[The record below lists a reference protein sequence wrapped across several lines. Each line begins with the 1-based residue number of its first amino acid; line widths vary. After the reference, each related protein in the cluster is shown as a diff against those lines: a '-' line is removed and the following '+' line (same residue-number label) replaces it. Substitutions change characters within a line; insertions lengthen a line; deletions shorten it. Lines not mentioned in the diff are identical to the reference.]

1 MRGGQTENLFQWMK
15 TFILKAGNIA
25 LRYRGKVKN
34 IGKQYDLGK
43 TGDIKAGTAKT
54 IVDEIIQELF
64 LSELYFKFPGIN
76 INVEENTTLLPLFSD
91 RIISKNKILK
101 HLTLH
106 LDPVDGTK
114 SYLEGKK
121 EFTVGLAISNKDH
134 QFTHTII
141 FAPVLNKVFSAS
153 PSGYSIYNKIGKRY
167 SVIKER
173 GSRLIYEK
181 RILSKKGRKEIEK
194 LGFLLREPNSSH
206 FAILYTALG
215 KSAAFLYGGSNP
227 HDSLIPYAF
236 AKALGVEPT
245 NVYGEKIQGNNLGFR
260 KTHNYLKF
268 ERVPSICYFSCST
281 SQKNKIISILAKKEN
296 LDPIYLKKFAPRES
310 R

>member
-1 MRGGQTENLFQWMK
+1 MKDEQTENLFQWMHD
-15 TFILKAGNIA
+15 FVIKAGNIA
-25 LRYRGKVKN
+25 LRHRGKVEN

-43 TGDIKAGTAKT
+43 TGDIQAGTAKT

-91 RIISKNKILK
+91 RIVPKNKAFK
-101 HLTLH
+101 YLTIH

-114 SYLEGKK
+114 SYIEGKK

-141 FAPVLNKVFSAS
+141 FAPVLNKIFSAS
-153 PSGYSIYNKIGKRY
+153 PSGCSIHNKIGKRY
-167 SVIKER
+167 SIMKKGE
-173 GSRLIYEK
+173 SRLIYEK
-181 RILSKKGRKEIEK
+181 RILSEKGRKEIKK
-194 LGFLLREPNSSH
+194 LGFFLREPNSAH
-206 FAILYTALG
+206 LAIIYTALG
-215 KSAAFLYGGSNP
+215 DSAAFLYGGSNP

-236 AKALGVEPT
+236 AKARGVEPT
-245 NVYGEKIQGNNLGFR
+245 NVYGEKIQGSHLEFH
-260 KTHNYLKF
+260 KTNNYLKF

-281 SQKNKIISILAKKEN
+281 SQKNKIISIFAKKEN

-310 R
+310 Q

>member
-1 MRGGQTENLFQWMK
+1 MKDGQTENLFRWMK
-15 TFILKAGNIA
+15 TFVVKAGNIA
-25 LRYRGKVKN
+25 LKYRGRVKN

-43 TGDIKAGTAKT
+43 IGDIKAGTAKT

-76 INVEENTTLLPLFSD
+76 INVEENTTILPLFSD
-91 RIISKNKILK
+91 HIAPDNRAFK
-101 HLTLH
+101 HLTIH

-153 PSGYSIYNKIGKRY
+153 PSGCSIYNKIGKHS
-167 SVIKER
+167 SVIKEE

-181 RILSKKGRKEIEK
+181 RILSKRGRKEIEK
-194 LGFLLREPNSSH
+194 LGFFIREPNSAHIS
-206 FAILYTALG
+206 IIYTALG

-245 NVYGEKIQGNNLGFR
+245 NVYGEKIQGSNLEFR
-260 KTHNYLKF
+260 KTNNYLKF

-281 SQKNKIISILAKKEN
+281 SQKNKIISIFAKKEN
-296 LDPIYLKKFAPRES
+296 LDQIYLKKFARREPR
-310 R
+310 